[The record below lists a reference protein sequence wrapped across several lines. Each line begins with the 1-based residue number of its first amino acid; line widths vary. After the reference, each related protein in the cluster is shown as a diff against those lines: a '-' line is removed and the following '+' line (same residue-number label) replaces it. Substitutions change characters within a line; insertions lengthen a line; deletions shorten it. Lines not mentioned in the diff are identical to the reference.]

1 MTSFIAACGSGRS
14 TSFIPAVPAAWSVTT
29 IAFMGIVSSVICIFG
44 GNVAS
49 MGACRSRT
57 NADDRLPLASLGR
70 VESGDG
76 SFNAAETMFAS
87 PAVADHRCA
96 HVPHN
101 HSVTRGEILLLTG
114 LRSPLLRF
122 TWSDQKCSD
131 RRCDFVAVRLQRK
144 VAGIKEAHI
153 SVRHVAF
160 ECLRTSR
167 QEKGIVLAPHRQK
180 WRLVFAEIALEF
192 GI

>member
-1 MTSFIAACGSGRS
+1 MDREHWWRRCGQVALGGADRTQPADLDSAGRLR
-14 TSFIPAVPAAWSVTT
+14 
-29 IAFMGIVSSVICIFG
+29 
-44 GNVAS
+44 AS

-87 PAVADHRCA
+87 PAVADHRRA

-122 TWSDQKCSD
+122 TWSDQKLSD
-131 RRCDFVAVRLQRK
+131 R
-144 VAGIKEAHI
+144 
-153 SVRHVAF
+153 
-160 ECLRTSR
+160 
-167 QEKGIVLAPHRQK
+167 
-180 WRLVFAEIALEF
+180 
-192 GI
+192 